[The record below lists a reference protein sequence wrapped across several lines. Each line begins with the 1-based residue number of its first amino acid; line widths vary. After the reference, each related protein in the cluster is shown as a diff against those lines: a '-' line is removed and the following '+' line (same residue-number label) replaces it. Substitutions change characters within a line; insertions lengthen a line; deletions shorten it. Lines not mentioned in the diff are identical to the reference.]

1 MGWGGFLGVN
11 ERVLHAVFRIPHGG
25 DCRNTRI
32 PQKWPIKR
40 GLGKQYCPEWIV
52 TAVDGWNPANQLRLV
67 AYPIIFMVSYIPG
80 GAGFQPSTVLKQVFP
95 ETAVELKSL
104 VWICFHVPLCIQ
116 AALNALRVLGSIR
129 FHHRPPLI
137 HPQDFLGLCSL
148 MTYLGMR
155 RRMWRCKC

>member
-1 MGWGGFLGVN
+1 
-11 ERVLHAVFRIPHGG
+11 
-25 DCRNTRI
+25 
-32 PQKWPIKR
+32 
-40 GLGKQYCPEWIV
+40 
-52 TAVDGWNPANQLRLV
+52 
-67 AYPIIFMVSYIPG
+67 MVSYIPG

-95 ETAVELKSL
+95 ETAVELKSF

-155 RRMWRCKC
+155 RRM